1 MKIKKV
7 FMMFTSLILSV
18 CLLAGCAPG
27 FVNPGDNLGGG
38 GTVSSAPQESS
49 SEYSSEISAAVSSD
63 AVASEATEVPEGATR
78 ITGEDLDG
86 DGKYKISVEGNYYVI
101 GELAGKINVRSGGV
115 TLYLYN
121 AALSYEKKVIDST
134 YDLTISLIGK
144 NTVVNTNEEDGG
156 SNAIDVEGELVIN
169 GGGSLSVVSTK
180 NGVKGCSVSI
190 VGAAL
195 DIEADKDGIHAEID
209 AYDGAA
215 EEPSPAY
222 TDGGYVYL
230 NGAEVTVRSVD
241 DGIQA
246 DTFVNVT
253 GNSALNILAGG
264 GAPSS
269 VTTASSD
276 NASGKGIKAGQID
289 WTDASGNEADIDWDG
304 YLIWIESGNI
314 TVNSNDDAL
323 HSNGELLIEGG
334 SLTLSSGDDAVH
346 SDNLLQIT
354 GGSIA
359 IDKCYE
365 GVESAKV
372 EISGGTIEIESYE
385 DGINAADGT
394 QNRVGVSNDN
404 CHIIISGGYISVNC
418 IGSEGDGV
426 DSNGTILISGGELY
440 IAGSGNST
448 DAALDADGGILIN
461 GGYVFAAGSLGM
473 VETPASNSSQYCV
486 SFARNTSI
494 SAGTTLYLCDSEGN
508 CIMYFTAPRNCQ
520 SLILS
525 CPQFENGKAYS
536 IYGGDSELAAFTISS
551 VITTVGSS
559 SSISNPGGAPGGN
572 QQGINIPGFG
582 GRK

>member
-1 MKIKKV
+1 M
-7 FMMFTSLILSV
+7 
-18 CLLAGCAPG
+18 
-27 FVNPGDNLGGG
+27 
-38 GTVSSAPQESS
+38 
-49 SEYSSEISAAVSSD
+49 
-63 AVASEATEVPEGATR
+63 
-78 ITGEDLDG
+78 
-86 DGKYKISVEGNYYVI
+86 
-101 GELAGKINVRSGGV
+101 
-115 TLYLYN
+115 
-121 AALSYEKKVIDST
+121 
-134 YDLTISLIGK
+134 
-144 NTVVNTNEEDGG
+144 
-156 SNAIDVEGELVIN
+156 IN

-385 DGINAADGT
+385 DGINAASVELPDPAIYNSPPEIKIVPLEST
-394 QNRVGVSNDN
+394 PSPSLPIQFTEIYPPE
-404 CHIIISGGYISVNC
+404 IIIWQLSFDTPTRFCVPS
-418 IGSEGDGV
+418 
-426 DSNGTILISGGELY
+426 
-440 IAGSGNST
+440 
-448 DAALDADGGILIN
+448 AALI
-461 GGYVFAAGSLGM
+461 
-473 VETPASNSSQYCV
+473 PSS
-486 SFARNTSI
+486 
-494 SAGTTLYLCDSEGN
+494 
-508 CIMYFTAPRNCQ
+508 
-520 SLILS
+520 
-525 CPQFENGKAYS
+525 
-536 IYGGDSELAAFTISS
+536 
-551 VITTVGSS
+551 
-559 SSISNPGGAPGGN
+559 
-572 QQGINIPGFG
+572 
-582 GRK
+582 

>member
-7 FMMFTSLILSV
+7 LMMFTALILSV

-86 DGKYKISVEGNYYVI
+86 DGKYKISVEGDYYVT

-115 TLYLYN
+115 TLYLHN

-134 YDLTISLIGK
+134 YDLTITLIGK

-222 TDGGYVYL
+222 TD
-230 NGAEVTVRSVD
+230 
-241 DGIQA
+241 
-246 DTFVNVT
+246 
-253 GNSALNILAGG
+253 GG